1 MLDRHAITE
10 HTGNQLG
17 IVPILRVELLRETL
31 NRRLVSALVLELEVV
46 AALSVRLNLL
56 YNLALRHGL
65 RQGDALLVVL
75 QTGENL
81 VRIAVEQ
88 THESYPFLLVVL
100 EAHHVAL
107 QFLRSHLHNVVQRFH
122 RHIRSTL
129 LLLVGLLLVLLRH
142 GDHHSRTASVAID
155 GAALAS
161 RTPSLYVELVHECL
175 VYVVRQ
181 VHGYAD

>member
-1 MLDRHAITE
+1 M
-10 HTGNQLG
+10 
-17 IVPILRVELLRETL
+17 
-31 NRRLVSALVLELEVV
+31 
-46 AALSVRLNLL
+46 
-56 YNLALRHGL
+56 
-65 RQGDALLVVL
+65 
-75 QTGENL
+75 QTGEYL

-88 THESYPFLLVVL
+88 THESHPFLLVVL

-129 LLLVGLLLVLLRH
+129 LLLVDLLLVLLRH

-181 VHGYAD
+181 VHGYADRVVHPLLYSALHAHLHQPVDIVSRSFIIR